1 MQKTP
6 NNNLC
11 KYFILIA
18 NIRIYK
24 AYFQANHFFQ
34 QLYEYTYICMHMCV
48 VSYICTYFD
57 LYVCGEG
64 FRKKK
69 FLFSSQCFLVFCHI
83 LAHIHIKMCEKV
95 FLQIWKEG
103 TLKFIWKNIPNNSGF
118 LFLHFSTT
126 FCGTGYRKSLLIL
139 KSYRECQ
146 HTHTHK
152 QKNNNYYK
160 VGRINICTHTQTHD
174 QLHT

>member
-48 VSYICTYFD
+48 VSYVCTYFD
-57 LYVCGEG
+57 LYVSGEG
-64 FRKKK
+64 FCKKSSF
-69 FLFSSQCFLVFCHI
+69 FLLNVFWYFVTYSYTYTNVW
-83 LAHIHIKMCEKV
+83 KGF

-139 KSYRECQ
+139 KSYREWQ

-152 QKNNNYYK
+152 QKNNYYK